1 MKREKAFH
9 ISFLI
14 LFAMLIQSCYSSVAV
29 KGMPVSDLPPSK
41 RGEISWKVVKE
52 REIEELARMSA
63 VKENKVFV
71 ETDGVPEYRIG
82 PHDILII
89 STRTGDK
96 AEEATV
102 TVDSMGRI
110 SYSFVDHLPVTG
122 LTPSQVDHVIT
133 KELSRYIKNPR
144 IDILVKECNSKSAM
158 LLGELSSLRTAA
170 YAGQAG
176 SGKILLKGKT
186 NLVDLISQAGG
197 YTQRADVRNTRL
209 TRGGKAYTINMYDII
224 EKGDQRLNVIIDEGD
239 VVEIP
244 ELPAYADQYGKKV
257 FVMGEVKSQGIYPLK
272 DARDLLAALTLAGSY
287 TPLAK
292 EQNTLI
298 VRGYE
303 PGKKPLVLMADVK
316 ALLREADL
324 RQNIRLEDGDLVY
337 VPRMRIVDINE
348 WILNTT
354 PLLDFLMWPGKYYDI
369 YVDRSKAVF
378 EVR

>member
-1 MKREKAFH
+1 MKRIQAFQ

-14 LFAMLIQSCYSSVAV
+14 VFAVLIQSCYSSVAV
-29 KGMPVSDLPPSK
+29 KGIPVSDLPPSK
-41 RGEISWKVVKE
+41 RGGLSWKVIKE
-52 REIEELARMSA
+52 REIEELAKMSA

-82 PHDILII
+82 SHDVLII
-89 STRTGDK
+89 SSRVGDK
-96 AEEATV
+96 AEETTV
-102 TVDSMGRI
+102 IVDSMGRI
-110 SYSFVDHLPVTG
+110 SYSFVDHLRVSG
-122 LTPSQVDHVIT
+122 LTPTQVDEAVT

-144 IDILVKECNSKSAM
+144 IDVLIKECNSKNAM
-158 LLGELSSLRTAA
+158 VLGELSSLRTAT

-176 SGKILLKGKT
+176 SGKIALTGKT
-186 NLVDLISQAGG
+186 TLVDLVSQAGG

-316 ALLREADL
+316 ALLRKADL
-324 RQNIRLEDGDLVY
+324 RQNIQLQDGDLVY
-337 VPRMRIVDINE
+337 VPRMLIVDINE
-348 WILNTT
+348 WIVNTT
-354 PLLDFLMWPGKYYDI
+354 PLLEFLLYPGKYYDL
-369 YVDRSKAVF
+369 YVERNKAVF